1 MMDPSGRVVYVGKA
15 KRLRVRLLSYFRHL
29 DLDEKAG
36 RIIRAAADIA
46 WDYQPSEFAA
56 HLAELRQIKRHRPA
70 FNVHMN
76 RRFNAAFVKV
86 SGGPAPKIF
95 VSRSV
100 ADDGMRY
107 YGPFRGTSQLA
118 VSLRVLND
126 LLGLRDCALRMPV
139 VYPDQGD
146 LFGARRAACLRHDF
160 GTCAGPCAGLVSQPE
175 YARRIEAAVGFLEGR
190 SLAPLDRVVTEMA
203 AASDAREYERAA
215 WWRERF
221 DALEWLL
228 AAVARAQTAVQALTF
243 VYTDPGAYGDDRA
256 YIIRRAMVRASTPA
270 PRTPIEQ
277 AAFRALVAQHA
288 HAPTT
293 DGLAPS
299 DLDETLLLLSW
310 FRRRPGALRRT
321 VPLETWLDPQ
331 TT

>member
-15 KRLRVRLLSYFRHL
+15 KRLRIRLLSYFRHL
-29 DLDEKAG
+29 DFDEKAG

-56 HLAELRQIKRHRPA
+56 HIAELRQIRRYRPV
-70 FNVHMN
+70 FNVQMN
-76 RRFNAAFVKV
+76 RRHNAAFVKV
-86 SGGPAPKIF
+86 SGGPAPRVF
-95 VSRSV
+95 VSRSA

-107 YGPFRGTSQLA
+107 YGPFRGTAQL
-118 VSLRVLND
+118 VDSIRVLND

-146 LFGARRAACLRHDF
+146 LFGARRAGCMRYDF
-160 GTCAGPCAGLVSQPE
+160 GTCTAPCAGLVAQLE
-175 YARRIEAAVGFLEGR
+175 YVRRVDAAAAFLEGR

-203 AASDAREYERAA
+203 AASDAREFERAA

-228 AAVARAQTAVQALTF
+228 AAVARARTAVEALTF

-256 YIIRRAMVRASTPA
+256 YIIRRATVRASAPA

-277 AAFRALVAQHA
+277 AAFRALVAEVAGTPHA
-288 HAPTT
+288 E
-293 DGLAPS
+293 GLAPA

-310 FRRRPGALRRT
+310 FRRRPSALRRT
-321 VPLETWLDPQ
+321 VPLETWLD
-331 TT
+331 